1 MFRKKEDKAVK
12 DYWERLQKDMERID
26 RIEKICVTREV
37 CSPDD
42 KGAAHLMGTQGFIR
56 DVTLKTRMDRIE
68 KKLDDL
74 MAYLKLEVH
83 TPDCTPVLRKRSE
96 K

>member
-1 MFRKKEDKAVK
+1 MFGKKEDKNWKRWVNQNT
-12 DYWERLQKDMERID
+12 ERV
-26 RIEKICVTREV
+26 EKLEEICVTKEV

-74 MAYLKLEVH
+74 MAYLKLEIH